1 MSIER
6 ISLSS
11 VAWVPFSIPR
21 VSPVLSKI
29 FLSLIAFWR
38 ASYSNRF
45 FSSALNLSN
54 SLYASCMFEF
64 FSAIRFRSFLFFP
77 LRKRIHC
84 IKSVS
89 LLFFSYQKIQNYCRN
104 FRVQFDK
111 ILQTIFNFLCVIG
124 LSARLSELVRFV
136 ADMLI
141 DSFAAFRMITAW
153 RKDNIKL
160 LGVQ

>member
-1 MSIER
+1 MSSFFESDAFALFYSAILT
-6 ISLSS
+6 SLEQNI
-11 VAWVPFSIPR
+11 F
-21 VSPVLSKI
+21 VSDCLLSCFI
-29 FLSLIAFWR
+29 FQSL
-38 ASYSNRF
+38 

-111 ILQTIFNFLCVIG
+111 ILQTIFSFLCVIG
-124 LSARLSELVRFV
+124 LSARLSEPVRFV

-141 DSFAAFRMITAW
+141 DSFAAFRMITA
-153 RKDNIKL
+153 
-160 LGVQ
+160 